1 MTEPELNLNSG
12 QNTYTI
18 QSYSQFTERDQE
30 QRTAPRRSEVGVV
43 PEVTWNVG
51 GALRSLGH
59 VGGALRSLGHVG
71 GAQFSRAACDRSA
84 INGER
89 AEA

>member
-1 MTEPELNLNSG
+1 M
-12 QNTYTI
+12 
-18 QSYSQFTERDQE
+18 FDRDQK
-30 QRTAPRRSEVGVV
+30 QRTALRRSEVGVA
-43 PEVTWNVG
+43 PEVMWN
-51 GALRSLGH
+51 

-71 GAQFSRAACDRSA
+71 GAQFSRAARDRSA

>member
-1 MTEPELNLNSG
+1 MYYLWP
-12 QNTYTI
+12 
-18 QSYSQFTERDQE
+18 DQE
-30 QRTAPRRSEVGVV
+30 QRTAPRPRRSEVGVA

-51 GALRSLGH
+51 GALRL
-59 VGGALRSLGHVG
+59 LGHVG
-71 GAQFSRAACDRSA
+71 GAQFSRAARDRSA

>member
-12 QNTYTI
+12 QNTYTF

-59 VGGALRSLGHVG
+59 VGGA
-71 GAQFSRAACDRSA
+71 QFSRAACDRSA

>member
-1 MTEPELNLNSG
+1 MECPTVES
-12 QNTYTI
+12 
-18 QSYSQFTERDQE
+18 SDHSQESLLGS
-30 QRTAPRRSEVGVV
+30 RTKNGPRRSEVGVA

-51 GALRSLGH
+51 GALRSLGY
-59 VGGALRSLGHVG
+59 VG